1 MPAGLQVWD
10 ASGNLIF
17 DTGDR
22 LSRRVA
28 SVAIA
33 AGSTGSVT
41 VPGSDPIWYY
51 VSNRNSVGNAST
63 YTPTITL
70 SSRTISWAW
79 PPATAAISAG
89 DSSGSGSKPVSTY
102 SSARP
107 AARRNRRLTSA

>member
-10 ASGNLIF
+10 AAGNLIF

-28 SVAIA
+28 SIAIT
-33 AGSTGSVT
+33 AGATGSVT

-63 YTPTITL
+63 YTPKITL
-70 SSRTISWAW
+70 SSRTISWV
-79 PPATAAISAG
+79 PNTA
-89 DSSGSGSKPVSTY
+89 Y
-102 SSARP
+102 SVTGMVDVI
-107 AARRNRRLTSA
+107 LVYGVY

>member
-41 VPGSDPIWYY
+41 VPGTDPIWYY

-63 YTPTITL
+63 YTPTITQ
-70 SSRTISWAW
+70 SGRTISWVPNGA
-79 PPATAAISAG
+79 
-89 DSSGSGSKPVSTY
+89 Y
-102 SSARP
+102 SL
-107 AARRNRRLTSA
+107 LTMVDVILVYGVF